1 VMRTISWS
9 IAAGCGFGV
18 FFVFLDRTSDH
29 AGLWPL
35 VAARPMSIALA
46 TAVALR
52 RREPVLPSRTGWPL
66 VAAAGAGDMGA
77 NILFLLASTH
87 GDLAITGAVGSM
99 YPVSTVALARLVD
112 GERLR
117 PTQFVGLGVALAAL
131 VLIGL

>member
-1 VMRTISWS
+1 
-9 IAAGCGFGV
+9 
-18 FFVFLDRTSDH
+18 
-29 AGLWPL
+29 
-35 VAARPMSIALA
+35 
-46 TAVALR
+46 
-52 RREPVLPSRTGWPL
+52 
-66 VAAAGAGDMGA
+66 MGA